1 VTYSKS
7 IPIRPSTAIAALGAA
22 ILIAGCGSSGSSSTI
37 GVGNEN
43 KSDEALAKATS
54 STPETP
60 TTPPAATAKTPAT
73 GPLSKEP
80 SVKPPSGAAPSK
92 LVIKDLIKGTG
103 KEAKAGGTVTVNDV
117 GVVYKTGKQFENTF
131 TRKEPSTFAL
141 SGLIPGWTKGIPGMR
156 VGGRRELII
165 PPALAYGKAGRPPS
179 IPPNS
184 PLVFVIDLLAA

>member
-1 VTYSKS
+1 MTYSKS

-179 IPPNS
+179 IPPNA

>member
-7 IPIRPSTAIAALGAA
+7 IPIRPGTAIAALGAA

-60 TTPPAATAKTPAT
+60 TTPPAATVKTPAT

-165 PPALAYGKAGRPPS
+165 PPALAYGKAGRPPT

>member
-179 IPPNS
+179 IPPNA